1 MAKDD
6 YSVIL
11 YRLLVYLYACK
22 KRKIMFEDQTFR
34 EAVKKNAGNDQYFY
48 DILEMAQEE
57 GFIRGANFKK
67 AWGPDKIP
75 LFEENE
81 LEITA
86 SGIRYL
92 QENSMMHKIGEKLK
106 EAVDTIANLAILAGL
121 FE

>member
-1 MAKDD
+1 MAEDD

-11 YRLLVYLYACK
+11 YRLLVYLYACT
-22 KRKIMFEDQTFR
+22 KRKIMFEEQTFR
-34 EAVKKNAGNDQYFY
+34 EAVKKSAGNDQYFY

-67 AWGPDKIP
+67 TWGPDKIP

-106 EAVDTIANLAILAGL
+106 EAVDTIANLATLAGL